1 MGFDDELW
9 AILRG
14 SEQHRKVIP
23 IDAAAWRRRLG
34 QQRAKRPKPRAG
46 EAITHDGEE

>member
-9 AILRG
+9 AIIRG

-23 IDAAAWRRRLG
+23 IDEAAWRRRLG
-34 QQRAKRPKPRAG
+34 QQRVKRPKPRAR
-46 EAITHDGEE
+46 EVHTDDGEE